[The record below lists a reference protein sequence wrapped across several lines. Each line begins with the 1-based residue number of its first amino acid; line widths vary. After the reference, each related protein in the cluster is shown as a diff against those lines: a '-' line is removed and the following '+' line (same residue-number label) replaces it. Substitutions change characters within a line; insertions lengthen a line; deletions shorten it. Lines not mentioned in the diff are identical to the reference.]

1 MPVKPALIRH
11 FLPRQQGRRGALG
24 TPPVDAFEQHRKLRR
39 GEAHLA
45 GLGDRPDETA
55 AVHALREEAQAL
67 AVIPEQLDQIAALAA
82 EREQRARVR
91 TLLQNLLHQH
101 GEPVEP
107 LAHIGGAASEI
118 DACRRRERDHR
129 PRTDITR
136 ASAPASTAASTVSL
150 TPDGSAIPIWPL
162 PTIAAVDT
170 DISTSANDG
179 GAVRFNP
186 SRTPASARR
195 RQV

>member
-101 GEPVEP
+101 GR
-107 LAHIGGAASEI
+107 SE
-118 DACRRRERDHR
+118 EH
-129 PRTDITR
+129 T
-136 ASAPASTAASTVSL
+136 SELQSL
-150 TPDGSAIPIWPL
+150 MRISY
-162 PTIAAVDT
+162 AVFCLKNKT
-170 DISTSANDG
+170 KRHT
-179 GAVRFNP
+179 
-186 SRTPASARR
+186 TT
-195 RQV
+195 

>member
-67 AVIPEQLDQIAALAA
+67 AVLPEQLDQIARSE
-82 EREQRARVR
+82 ERR
-91 TLLQNLLHQH
+91 
-101 GEPVEP
+101 
-107 LAHIGGAASEI
+107 GGKECVMT
-118 DACRRRERDHR
+118 CR
-129 PRTDITR
+129 
-136 ASAPASTAASTVSL
+136 
-150 TPDGSAIPIWPL
+150 
-162 PTIAAVDT
+162 
-170 DISTSANDG
+170 
-179 GAVRFNP
+179 
-186 SRTPASARR
+186 SRWKPYP
-195 RQV
+195 